1 MHLNTLI
8 LFLLSLSALGSTS
21 PTPSSENI
29 NTNAN
34 ENTSI
39 TASQI
44 EHIAP
49 KSSSCA
55 NPPAKGECATS
66 DTAARSI
73 AASFEKYQVDSRA
86 EQAAVIAL
94 MAFESDEFRYSRNHF
109 PGVEGQ
115 GSMFEPIPLVII
127 VTGGSSYSDG
137 YFLV

>member
-1 MHLNTLI
+1 MHPNTL
-8 LFLLSLSALGSTS
+8 LLSLLSLSTLGSTV
-21 PTPSSENI
+21 PAPQPENS
-29 NTNAN
+29 NSNPQ

-66 DTAARSI
+66 DTAARNI
-73 AASFEKYQVDSRA
+73 AASFDQYEVTSRA

-94 MAFESDEFRYSRNHF
+94 MAFESDEFQFSRNHV

-115 GSMFEPIPLVII
+115 GSTFPTPPFHSLVLFW
-127 VTGGSSYSDG
+127 G
-137 YFLV
+137 